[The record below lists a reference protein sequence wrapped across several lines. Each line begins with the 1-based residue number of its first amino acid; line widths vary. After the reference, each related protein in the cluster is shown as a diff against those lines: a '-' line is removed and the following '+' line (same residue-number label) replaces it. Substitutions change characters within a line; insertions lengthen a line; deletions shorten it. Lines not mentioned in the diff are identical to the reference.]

1 MFRKLQNFL
10 FGTLPNP
17 PDATVFYNG
26 AGGFSTPTGAGGTPR
41 RTITWVIDG
50 GGVAIA
56 TGARDVVTVP
66 FTCTIKKWR
75 ILSSDDSITS
85 GSIVIDLWKDTYANF
100 PPTVADTIAAAA
112 KPTVVTDIKAEDATL
127 TGWTIAITA
136 GDIIRANVDS
146 ASGFIKVRL
155 EVEVE

>member
-26 AGGFSTPTGAGGTPR
+26 AGGFSTPGAAGAVR

-56 TGARDVVTVP
+56 TGAYDVVTVP

-75 ILSSDDSITS
+75 ILSSDASITS

-100 PPTVADTIAAAA
+100 PPTVADTITAAA
-112 KPTVVTDIKAEDATL
+112 KPTVSAAIKAEDSTL

-136 GDIIRANVDS
+136 GEIIRANVDS
-146 ASGFIKVRL
+146 ASGFTKVRL

>member
-17 PDATVFYNG
+17 PDATKFYNG
-26 AGGFSTPTGAGGTPR
+26 AGQFSTPPGGAVR

-50 GGVAIA
+50 GGSVIA

-75 ILSSDDSITS
+75 ILSSDAAITS

-100 PPTVADTIAAAA
+100 PPLVADTITAAA
-112 KPTVVTDIKAEDATL
+112 KPTVTAGIQNEDSTL
-127 TGWTIAITA
+127 TGWTLAITA
-136 GDIIRANVDS
+136 GDILRLNVDS
-146 ASGFIKVRL
+146 ASGFTKVRL